1 VSKLAE
7 KKYKVQILSRT
18 EVVVYPK
25 LNQPKPLVLVT
36 YYYPPLPPATI
47 QIPKAEYSKEKEAEL
62 IRKDIE
68 RRLKATVEEVEV

>member
-47 QIPKAEYSKEKEAEL
+47 QIPKEKYSPELERKL
-62 IRKDIE
+62 IREDIE
-68 RRLKATVEEVEV
+68 KRLKGVAEEVEV